1 MGRASDWLSEPRHG
15 YPLSP
20 GDTVLSAKER
30 RIRRQRHPDTRPAGL
45 HANPD
50 GEAKRALRPLPEW
63 KWTTFPVFC
72 ALSVGLFVGVYAG
85 FIAGLNDES
94 HRTFQLVVFITA
106 ALFLG
111 LSFSRLMTRFLV
123 SRNWVRP
130 RAKQ

>member
-1 MGRASDWLSEPRHG
+1 M
-15 YPLSP
+15 
-20 GDTVLSAKER
+20 
-30 RIRRQRHPDTRPAGL
+30 
-45 HANPD
+45 
-50 GEAKRALRPLPEW
+50 
-63 KWTTFPVFC
+63 FC

-106 ALFLG
+106 ALVLG